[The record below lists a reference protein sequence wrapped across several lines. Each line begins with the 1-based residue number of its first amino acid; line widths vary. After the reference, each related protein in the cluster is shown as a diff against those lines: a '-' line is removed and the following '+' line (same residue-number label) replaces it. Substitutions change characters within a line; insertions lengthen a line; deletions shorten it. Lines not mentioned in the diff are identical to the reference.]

1 MNIKL
6 RSRIRNKISHLLLKW
21 RRAIE
26 NARGG
31 DYYQTGE
38 KSFIQAFAASYK
50 GKTPVIFDV
59 GANVG
64 TWSAMVESE
73 VVKQGG
79 QPVVYAFE
87 PVAEY
92 KGNAFAL
99 EKVVISETSGTVTM
113 RKWKNSDQSSL
124 YERRTTLSKQGQPE
138 LVTVPAIRLDTYIE
152 KHGITHID
160 LLKVDVEG
168 HELSVLKILGNYLR
182 PDFISYIQ
190 FEYGPTYVDAGTY
203 LLDVY
208 QLLKDYRICK
218 MFPNHLEVSPYQSN
232 FEDFTFTNYIALK

>member
-1 MNIKL
+1 MNIRP
-6 RSRIRNKISHLLLKW
+6 RSRVRNKLSHLLLKW
-21 RRAIE
+21 RRVVE

-38 KSFIQAFAASYK
+38 KSFIDGFAASYK
-50 GKTPVIFDV
+50 AKKPVIFDV
-59 GANVG
+59 GANIG
-64 TWSAMVESE
+64 TWSAMVENE

-79 QPVVYAFE
+79 AAVVYAFE

-99 EKVVISETSGTVTM
+99 EKAVISETSGTVTM
-113 RKWKNSDQSSL
+113 RKWKNTDQSSL
-124 YERRTTLSKQGQPE
+124 YERRATIAKQGQPE
-138 LVTVPAIRLDTYIE
+138 LVTVPAMRLDAYIE

-168 HELSVLKILGNYLR
+168 HELFVLKSLGKYLR

-190 FEYGPTYVDAGTY
+190 FEYGPTYVDASAY
-203 LLDVY
+203 LLDMY
-208 QLLKDYRICK
+208 QLLKDYRI
-218 MFPNHLEVSPYQSN
+218 
-232 FEDFTFTNYIALK
+232 